1 MNAYDHVWGLDIGF
15 TSIKAVKLGK
25 SGDSLTVLDYTIEA
39 IPQGE
44 SVDRDQAVVQALKN
58 IATSENIAGAP
69 VVISLSGRQIFAR
82 TINIPITDKRNILKM
97 VKLEAQQQIPGD
109 FTQVKWDYHLS
120 PSLDGSTYDV
130 ALFAAKQEIIDE
142 IIRKSKE
149 ANLNL
154 VGISVTSLALYNF
167 IRYDQDFST
176 DESIVVLD
184 VGAENTDLVIYKG
197 DTLWIR
203 NLGLSGNDITRAF
216 MKKFRV
222 SFEEA
227 ESLKCQV
234 AESRQADKIFKV
246 IEGSLAELSSD
257 VQRSL
262 GFYKSQNEGAVFQNV
277 VVAGNT
283 FKLPGLTQ
291 YMADRLGYAIISLV
305 ELEKIKVDESLDRQQ
320 FLEDL
325 QSLGVSIGLA
335 MQGLGAAQANINL
348 LPKDLRIQSMLKT
361 KVWAMVAV
369 LVLIAAAKFLSYYAA
384 NKNLG
389 TVQDE
394 IVRMAKLRTNIERD
408 INETKAKMDDLA
420 KAVAPLNIYRG
431 YGLHRGF
438 LHCVSS
444 QTMGVFHNLATQ
456 NLVYKDPPKPEIH
469 HKDGGDPALQPIYLQ
484 TLAINEQR
492 ANVGQTVFLPS
503 QPPTTPN
510 GKPESRELI
519 VEALIPQSTLMPQNS
534 LDSNKIREKLKED
547 LIGLKVSREY
557 FQVIDPL
564 EQNAEAPPLFESVV
578 TTKEGESN
586 TIQWFY
592 IDRYKTDAKGNI
604 LSEPERFMKKSV
616 PAIRIELKCTINPQI
631 LRTVR

>member
-1 MNAYDHVWGLDIGF
+1 
-15 TSIKAVKLGK
+15 
-25 SGDSLTVLDYTIEA
+25 
-39 IPQGE
+39 
-44 SVDRDQAVVQALKN
+44 
-58 IATSENIAGAP
+58 
-69 VVISLSGRQIFAR
+69 
-82 TINIPITDKRNILKM
+82 
-97 VKLEAQQQIPGD
+97 
-109 FTQVKWDYHLS
+109 
-120 PSLDGSTYDV
+120 
-130 ALFAAKQEIIDE
+130 
-142 IIRKSKE
+142 
-149 ANLNL
+149 L

-167 IRYDQDFST
+167 VRYDQEFSQ
-176 DESIVVLD
+176 DESIVILD

-305 ELEKIKVDESLDRQQ
+305 ELEKIKVDASLDRQQ

-361 KVWAMVAV
+361 KMWAMVAV
-369 LVLIAAAKFLSYYAA
+369 LILIAVAKFLSYTAA
-384 NKNLG
+384 SKNLN

-394 IVRMAKLRTNIERD
+394 IIKMAKVRTAIERD
-408 INETKAKMDDLA
+408 INETGTKMNDLA
-420 KAVAPLNIYRG
+420 KAVAPLTIYRG

-444 QTMGVFHNLATQ
+444 QTMGVFNDLAIQ
-456 NLVYKDPPKPEIH
+456 PLVYKDPPKPALP
-469 HKDGGDPALQPIYLQ
+469 HKEGGDPALQSVYIQ
-484 TLAINEQR
+484 TLTINEQR

-503 QPPTTPN
+503 QPAAGPN
-510 GKPESRELI
+510 GKPESRELL
-519 VEALIPQSTLMPQNS
+519 VQALIPQNTLMPQNT
-534 LDSNKIREKLKED
+534 LDSNKIREKLKDE
-547 LIGLKVSREY
+547 LSNLKVSREY

-564 EQNAEAPPLFESVV
+564 EQNADAPQLFESVV
-578 TTKEGESN
+578 TTKESESK
-586 TIQWFY
+586 TIDWFY

-604 LSEPERFMKKSV
+604 LSEGERFMRKSV
-616 PAIRIELKCTINPQI
+616 PAISIELKCIINPQI